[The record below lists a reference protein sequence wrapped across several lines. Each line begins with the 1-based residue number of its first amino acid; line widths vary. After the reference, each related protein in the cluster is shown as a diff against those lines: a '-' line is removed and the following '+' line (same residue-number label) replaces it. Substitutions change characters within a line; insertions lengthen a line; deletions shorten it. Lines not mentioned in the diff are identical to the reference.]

1 MSDTGW
7 EYKVDIG
14 IITGGKPDVDAIR
27 KRLNENG
34 KNGWELISVLSRNT
48 TYEKEDWW
56 LYKRPLIKKSKAGK
70 TQKK

>member
-34 KNGWELISVLSRNT
+34 KNGWELISVLSRNV
-48 TYEKEDWW
+48 YSE
-56 LYKRPLIKKSKAGK
+56 
-70 TQKK
+70 